1 MSSCLAG
8 EIPQHLLA
16 GNYASA
22 VETARYYDDLLG
34 RGNFYLEL
42 QDHGL
47 PEDKTVCQ
55 LLCQISDET
64 GIPVVAANDA
74 HYIRQSDAAV
84 HDVLLC
90 IQTGTVVSNEQRM
103 RFTGNEFYLKS
114 AEEMAGLFAWRPDAI
129 SNSLLIAEQC
139 NVSLISANFT
149 CPISICPLGTAR
161 RPACAG

>member
-1 MSSCLAG
+1 M
-8 EIPQHLLA
+8 
-16 GNYASA
+16 
-22 VETARYYDDLLG
+22 
-34 RGNFYLEL
+34 
-42 QDHGL
+42 
-47 PEDKTVCQ
+47 
-55 LLCQISDET
+55 
-64 GIPVVAANDA
+64 AANDA

-139 NVSLISANFT
+139 NVEFDFSKFYLPYFNLSPGDSEEACLRRLVNENLTAKYPDPTPEVKARVEVELKTIIDMGFAAYFLIVLDLVRWAKVN
-149 CPISICPLGTAR
+149 
-161 RPACAG
+161 